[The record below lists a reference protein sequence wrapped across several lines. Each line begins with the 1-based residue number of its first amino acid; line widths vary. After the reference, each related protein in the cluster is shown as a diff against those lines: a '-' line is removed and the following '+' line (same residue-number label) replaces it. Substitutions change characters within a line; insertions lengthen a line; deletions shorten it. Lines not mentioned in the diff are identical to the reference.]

1 MPRILCA
8 LVAFVGL
15 LVWCAS
21 PHAQDTREQWLS
33 PKDGDG
39 SDANP
44 YHARCLG
51 MADAGAID
59 LTPSGVD
66 MFWCASAALPA
77 DTTGVIQI
85 GSSLSSALGARK
97 GTLASALKRPLTAN
111 TVNDLLIEFISPR
124 LRPGK
129 DGKLKIYLGR
139 QTPEYQQTAGIP
151 FRDNGVVADI
161 RNYAADLLEPAIA
174 WATTLAIETFPTNGN
189 LNGSTQVH
197 GWTEFF
203 GTALDVSSNKARGL
217 GNATVEARAD
227 VDLATDDMEVYAT
240 ITGAVTGGSEIRIG
254 VIGRKDSTT
263 TRDFYAAHGVY
274 SAAAEYRLIKRVA
287 GASTTLGTHAN
298 DPVDGDVVKLRS
310 DGSSHSLY
318 VNGVE
323 LVTPVTDTAITGN
336 TRAGI
341 MYIGAN
347 ASDVGTLDDWQAY
360 DYPLPSTRQ
369 RGGAI
374 WFN

>member
-1 MPRILCA
+1 MRQILWALGLLILC
-8 LVAFVGL
+8 G
-15 LVWCAS
+15 AS
-21 PHAQDTREQWLS
+21 VPHAQDTREHWLS
-33 PKDGDG
+33 PKDLVGD
-39 SDANP
+39 SFQ
-44 YHARCLG
+44 ARCLG

-59 LTPSGVD
+59 LTPYGVD

-77 DTTGVIQI
+77 DMTGVIQI

-97 GTLASALKRPLTAN
+97 AALAVALKKPIVGA
-111 TVNDLLIEFISPR
+111 TVNDLLVEFLSTR
-124 LRPGK
+124 LKPGR

-139 QTPEYQQTAGIP
+139 QIPEYQQTAGIP
-151 FRDNGVVADI
+151 FRDNGLVADL
-161 RNYAADLLEPAIA
+161 RNYAAEMLEPAIA
-174 WATTLAIETFPTNGN
+174 WATTLSIETFPTNGN

-197 GWTEFF
+197 AWTEFN
-203 GTALDVSSNKARGL
+203 GTALDVSSNKARGQ
-217 GNATVEARAD
+217 GSATVEARAD

-240 ITGAVTGGSEIRIG
+240 ITATVTGGSEIRIG
-254 VIGRKDSTT
+254 VLGRKDSTT

-274 SAAAEYRLIKRVA
+274 SATPEYRLIKRVA
-287 GASTTLGTHAN
+287 GASTTLGTNAQ

-310 DGSSHSLY
+310 DGSSHSAY

-323 LVTPVTDTAITGN
+323 IVAPVTDTAITGN

>member
-8 LVAFVGL
+8 LAAFIGL
-15 LVWCAS
+15 LIWCAA
-21 PHAQDTREQWLS
+21 PHAQDTREHWLS
-33 PKDGDG
+33 PKDLVGD
-39 SDANP
+39 SFQ
-44 YHARCLG
+44 ARCLG

-59 LTPSGVD
+59 LTPFGVD

-77 DTTGVIQI
+77 DMTGVIQI

-97 GTLASALKRPLTAN
+97 GALASAIKQPVTAN
-111 TVNDLLIEFISPR
+111 TVNDLLVELISTR

-129 DGKLKIYLGR
+129 DGKLKIYLGH

-151 FRDNGVVADI
+151 FRDNGLVADI

-174 WATTLAIETFPTNGN
+174 LATTLTLETFPTNGN

-203 GTALDVSSNKARGL
+203 GTAFDVISNKAQGD
-217 GNATVEARAD
+217 NTATTEARAD

-240 ITGAVTGGSEIRIG
+240 ITGTVAGGSEVRVG

-263 TRDFYAAHGVY
+263 TRSFYAAHGVY
-274 SAAAEYRLIKRVA
+274 SATPEYRLIKRVT
-287 GASTTLGTHAN
+287 GTSTTLGTNAQ
-298 DPVDGDVVKLRS
+298 DPVNGDVVKLRS

-347 ASDVGTLDDWQAY
+347 VSDSATLDDWKAY
-360 DYPLPSTRQ
+360 DYPLPSSRS
-369 RGGAI
+369 RGGAL

>member
-1 MPRILCA
+1 MRRVLGVLLILVLA
-8 LVAFVGL
+8 G
-15 LVWCAS
+15 AS
-21 PHAQDTREQWLS
+21 LPHAQDTRQFWLS

-51 MADAGAID
+51 MPGAGAID
-59 LTPSGVD
+59 LTAYGLNR
-66 MFWCASAALPA
+66 FLCASNALPA
-77 DTTGVIQI
+77 DMTGVVEI
-85 GSSLSSALGARK
+85 GASLASSLGARK
-97 GTLASALKRPLTAN
+97 AALSLLLQQALVAN
-111 TVNDLLIEFISPR
+111 TVEELIIEVVSTR
-124 LRPGK
+124 LQAGR
-129 DGKLKIYLGR
+129 DGKLKIYLGD
-139 QTPEYQQTAGIP
+139 TAPMYQQTAGIP
-151 FRDNGVVADI
+151 FRDNGLVADA
-161 RNYAADLLEPAIA
+161 RNFVGSLLEPAIA

-197 GWTEFF
+197 LWTEFN

-227 VDLATDDMEVYAT
+227 VDLATANMEVYAT
-240 ITGAVTGGSEIRIG
+240 ITGAVTGGSEIRVG

-274 SAAAEYRLIKRVA
+274 SATPEYRLIKRVA
-287 GASTTLGTHAN
+287 GTSTTLGTNAQ
-298 DPVDGDVVKLRS
+298 DPVDGDVVKLRT

-323 LVTPVTDTAITGN
+323 LVSPVTDTAVTSN

-347 ASDVGTLDDWQAY
+347 GSDAATLDDWQAY
-360 DYPLPSTRQ
+360 DYPLSTPTRH
-369 RGGAI
+369 RGGAL

>member
-1 MPRILCA
+1 MER
-8 LVAFVGL
+8 LVLKLSVLFISL
-15 LVWCAS
+15 LVS
-21 PHAQDTREQWLS
+21 VPVFAQDTREYWLS
-33 PKDGDG
+33 PKDLVGD
-39 SDANP
+39 SFQ
-44 YHARCLG
+44 ARCLG

-59 LTPSGVD
+59 LTPYGVD
-66 MFWCASAALPA
+66 MFWCASAALP
-77 DTTGVIQI
+77 TNMTGVIQL
-85 GSSLSSALGARK
+85 GKASDALGVRK
-97 GTLASALKRPLTAN
+97 AALVTALKKPITAARGD
-111 TVNDLLIEFISPR
+111 DLLVEFISPR

-139 QTPEYQQTAGIP
+139 PTPEYQQTAGVP
-151 FRDNGVVADI
+151 FRDNGLVADLA
-161 RNYAADLLEPAIA
+161 NMTGGLLSPPPA
-174 WATTLAIETFPTNGN
+174 WATTLALETFPTDGN

-197 GWTEFF
+197 AWTEFN

-240 ITGAVTGGSEIRIG
+240 ITGSVTGGSEIRIG
-254 VIGRKDSTT
+254 VLGRKDSTT

-274 SAAAEYRLIKRVA
+274 SATPEYRLMKRVT
-287 GASTTLGTHAN
+287 GTNTTLGTNAQ
-298 DPVDGDVVKLRS
+298 DPVDGDVVKLRT
-310 DGSSHSLY
+310 DGSSQSAY

-323 LVTPVTDTAITGN
+323 VVSPVTDTAITGN

-360 DYPLPSTRQ
+360 DYPLPADRI
-369 RGGAI
+369 RGGL
-374 WFN
+374 WLP